1 MLALTEDA
9 CQAIEGILEQSTPGA
24 GLRIAPNLESG
35 GGAQLQLSVAPGP
48 AEGDQVIDSDGGP
61 VFVDPLATP
70 LLDDKVLDA
79 NVTDQA
85 VQFEILAAT

>member
-9 CQAIEGILEQSTPGA
+9 CQAIEGILEQATPGA
-24 GLRIAPNLESG
+24 GMRIAPNLET
-35 GGAQLQLSVAPGP
+35 GAAGLQLSVVSGP
-48 AEGDQVIDSDGGP
+48 ADGDQVIDSDGAT
-61 VFVDPLATP
+61 VFVDALATP

-79 NVTDQA
+79 NVTDQT

>member
-9 CQAIEGILEQSTPGA
+9 CTAIEGILEQADAGA
-24 GLRIAPNLESG
+24 GLRIAPSLETDATG
-35 GGAQLQLSVAPGP
+35 LQLTVVAGP
-48 AEGDQVIDSDGGP
+48 ADGDQVIDSNGGP
-61 VFVDPLATP
+61 VFVDALATP

>member
-9 CQAIEGILEQSTPGA
+9 CQAIGGILERSTPGA
-24 GLRIAPNLESG
+24 GMRIAPNLEDG
-35 GGAQLQLSVAPGP
+35 GTGLQLSVAPGP

-61 VFVDPLATP
+61 VFVDALATP

-79 NVTDQA
+79 NVTDRA
-85 VQFEILAAT
+85 VQFEILAAM

>member
-35 GGAQLQLSVAPGP
+35 GTGLQLTVAQAP

-61 VFVDPLATP
+61 VFVDALASS

-79 NVTDQA
+79 NVSDQSI
-85 VQFEILAAT
+85 QFEILAAT

>member
-9 CQAIEGILEQSTPGA
+9 CTAIEGILEQADPGA
-24 GLRIAPNLESG
+24 GLRIAPNLET
-35 GGAQLQLSVAPGP
+35 GATGLQLTVVAGP
-48 AEGDQVIDSDGGP
+48 ADGDQVIDSDGGP
-61 VFVDPLATP
+61 VFVDALATP